1 MGIASFLS
9 TLSLLLSSVACL
21 GLMQSEGGLIDSCYS
36 YSFVGVSTEHC
47 RTIGANIVQTGEV
60 EKGWYALVVSK
71 ARAENAFALG
81 MGVGA
86 LYALLFL
93 AKGTKEVVVVH
104 LMIATWATSVCLVN
118 TQNAALLPGVLA
130 EANIDPASSSKLVP
144 FVVITGVQAFLHLLS
159 LLLSSRQEEKSS
171 NSKDKVA

>member
-1 MGIASFLS
+1 MGVAFFLS
-9 TLSLLLSSVACL
+9 TLSLLLSSVAYL

-36 YSFVGVSTEHC
+36 YSFFDVSTDQC
-47 RTIGANIVQTGEV
+47 RAIGANVVQAGEA

-93 AKGTKEVVVVH
+93 AKGTKDVAVVH

-118 TQNAALLPGVLA
+118 AQNAALLPDVPA
-130 EANIDPASSSKLVP
+130 EANIDPASSAKLVP
-144 FVVITGVQAFLHLLS
+144 FVIITGVQAFLHLLS
-159 LLLSSRQEEKSS
+159 FLLSSCQKS
-171 NSKDKVA
+171 SKDKVA